1 MFLRDK
7 YGQAKMTETIAV
19 LFIFFV
25 LLMMGIV
32 FYYKYQQ
39 VSFKEEEQKLLAN
52 RAMESTL
59 TALFLPELQ
68 CTRGDAEAED
78 NCIDKLKLE
87 NFNDV
92 VRSHLNDYY
101 FSMFSFAKITVFE
114 VYPREELVDEDGE
127 IIVIEKLDEEFIKE
141 KWTIYEK
148 ELIADDESK
157 KPVRAPTYFIVALR
171 DQIASSGESVYSYGY
186 VKVEVYSWSLES

>member
-25 LLMMGIV
+25 LLMFGIV
-32 FYYKYQQ
+32 FFYKYQQ

-78 NCIDKLKLE
+78 NCIDKLKLI
-87 NFNDV
+87 NFKDV
-92 VRSHLNDYY
+92 VDSHLNDYY

-114 VYPREELVDEDGE
+114 VYPRPRLIGEDGE
-127 IIVIEKLDEEFIKE
+127 PVEIERLEEEFIKE
-141 KWTIYEK
+141 QWSIYNK
-148 ELIADDESK
+148 ELVRKNEEGVLVPSWTK
-157 KPVRAPTYFIVALR
+157 KEPTYFVVALR
-171 DQIASSGESVYSYGY
+171 DQIAATGESVYSYGY
-186 VKVEVYSWSLES
+186 VKVEVYS